1 MMSCFLDRARLSSPA
16 EAVISNSSSMGFCFS
31 SDRFIGWFYIAKGF
45 WGVTFKVM
53 KLMGVFLS
61 RIWRK

>member
-1 MMSCFLDRARLSSPA
+1 
-16 EAVISNSSSMGFCFS
+16 MGFCFS

-53 KLMGVFLS
+53 KLMGIVLS